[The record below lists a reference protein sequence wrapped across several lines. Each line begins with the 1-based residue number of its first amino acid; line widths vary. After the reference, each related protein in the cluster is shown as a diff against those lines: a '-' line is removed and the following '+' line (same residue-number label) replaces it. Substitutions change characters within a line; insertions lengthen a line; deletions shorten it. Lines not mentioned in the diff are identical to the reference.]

1 MNFIDPGKLTS
12 NYYRIPLIV
21 ACLFL
26 VAIGSG
32 CSQKM
37 ANQPKYRPLRR
48 SDFYNDGLSGRPLV
62 EGTVPRGYLKS
73 DAQFYTGKNLTPALQ
88 SGKAPAV
95 ADVDRFPFP
104 VTAEVLNRGQER
116 FNIFCSPCH
125 DRLGTG
131 EGMVTKRGF
140 RHPPSYHT
148 DQLRKVAVGHF
159 FDVMTNGFGA
169 MPDYSAQVS
178 PRDRWAIAAH
188 IRALQLSQNAT
199 LADVPAEKRSLL
211 APGGSTR

>member
-1 MNFIDPGKLTS
+1 MNFLVPGKLTV
-12 NYYRIPLIV
+12 NPARIPLMG
-21 ACLFL
+21 ACLL
-26 VAIGSG
+26 LIAIGSG

-37 ANQPKYRPLRR
+37 ANQPKYRPLRM
-48 SDFYNDGLSGRPLV
+48 SDFYGDGLSGRPLV

-73 DAQFYTGKNLTPALQ
+73 DSQFYTGKNPAPVPQ

-104 VTAEVLNRGQER
+104 ITAEILNRGQER

-131 EGMVTKRGF
+131 EGMVAKRGF

-148 DQLRKVAVGHF
+148 EQLRKAAVGHF
-159 FDVMTNGFGA
+159 YDVMTNGFGA

-178 PRDRWAIAAH
+178 PRDRWAIAAY

-211 APGGSTR
+211 ASGGSTR